1 MWQAPC
7 KTISLMCEKFDWVRV
22 RVHSF
27 GCFYNLDDEKRH
39 VLASS
44 MTITS
49 HHVIFL
55 LGGLSIVHTELLLIF
70 TLESIHVSNFINALP
85 CFDKI
90 LRHDAPCS
98 TITTIVNTPKTFLEI
113 IFRKYQA
120 LDLWNISMGFT
131 YSMCRVFWN

>member
-1 MWQAPC
+1 
-7 KTISLMCEKFDWVRV
+7 
-22 RVHSF
+22 
-27 GCFYNLDDEKRH
+27 
-39 VLASS
+39 

-55 LGGLSIVHTELLLIF
+55 LGGLSIVHTELVLIF

-131 YSMCRVFWN
+131 YSMCRVF